1 MENKDLQFTTEDAF
15 EVMQCTFKD
24 IKECGHYQQC
34 TNLVRKN
41 KMDKNNGNN
50 NYCSPHQKFV
60 NEINTKRTEEAIKKM
75 KENINK
81 YIENV
86 KKCHPGTFVL
96 DLEHFQ
102 KSLNNGDF
110 DE

>member
-81 YIENV
+81 YIDNELKSVNQFLQDN
-86 KKCHPGTFVL
+86 KNN
-96 DLEHFQ
+96 EH
-102 KSLNNGDF
+102 SIG
-110 DE
+110 